1 MSDDSTEKVKAPR
14 KKRSSRAK
22 TSDSSSDTPSAPKK
36 RGRKPKGGKVVKAP
50 TVDENVVV
58 QTANIILH
66 LKCGSDDLKN
76 ANFFSNKC
84 YEYDP
89 SDLSGKIDPYEAE
102 QTCGFE
108 TVPMSNSEH
117 NKVHNTTNNN
127 NNNNN
132 NVCISISKNDDID
145 NVISQKLRTLAR
157 DLHTNNISDKK
168 SACFHCTCDFDNPP
182 IFIPKHEISGTYHV
196 YGCFCSP
203 ECAAGYLFQQRDID
217 PSTRF
222 ERYALL
228 NHIYCKI
235 YDYNKNIKPA
245 PDPYYTLDKFFGN
258 LNIQEYRRMLKN
270 ERLLLVV
277 DKPLTRSLPE
287 LHEDNDDFVINGRN
301 NSGKYKLRRST
312 KKQTKNEILMNTFN
326 MK

>member
-76 ANFFSNKC
+76 ADFFSNKC

-168 SACFHCTCDFDNPP
+168 LKCS
-182 IFIPKHEISGTYHV
+182 SGT
-196 YGCFCSP
+196 
-203 ECAAGYLFQQRDID
+203 
-217 PSTRF
+217 
-222 ERYALL
+222 
-228 NHIYCKI
+228 
-235 YDYNKNIKPA
+235 
-245 PDPYYTLDKFFGN
+245 
-258 LNIQEYRRMLKN
+258 
-270 ERLLLVV
+270 
-277 DKPLTRSLPE
+277 
-287 LHEDNDDFVINGRN
+287 
-301 NSGKYKLRRST
+301 
-312 KKQTKNEILMNTFN
+312 
-326 MK
+326 